1 MRIFVTMALGTALLV
16 PVAAAQK
23 PPNPPPPPSA
33 PPSRPA
39 NPTLPIP
46 ESTQSTGDLV
56 MNLLG
61 RVATGD
67 GSPVPNNVLLERVCN
82 GSVRQQVHTSF
93 HGDFTMQL
101 GSRADTFLDASGE
114 LSPQSSVGS
123 KDVVSG
129 VSRRE
134 LTNCDLRTSA
144 PGFRESVISLVG
156 LDPTGGSI
164 NVGMITLQRIAK
176 TEGRT
181 LSAVPYKVPKDA
193 RKAYENG
200 LDAVGKG
207 NPASAHKY
215 FETAVKI
222 YPGYASAWFQ
232 LGTVLQNA
240 NQKDAART
248 AYTQAATLDTKFLPP
263 YLSLSSMAY
272 EEGNWTEVINLTGHI
287 LNLDPLNHANET
299 NYILDLDPFDCSAAY
314 YYNAVAYYKLNRID
328 EAEKSGIKAEHILLV
343 TRFPQLHLLL
353 AEIFAEK
360 HNYATAIAELQTYL
374 ELVPHAKE
382 ADQVREMLA
391 KLKSLN
397 GSESA
402 SKNPDHE

>member
-1 MRIFVTMALGTALLV
+1 MRIFVTMALATALLV
-16 PVAAAQK
+16 PVVAAQK
-23 PPNPPPPPSA
+23 PPNPTPPSSA
-33 PPSRPA
+33 SPSHPA

-46 ESTQSTGDLV
+46 ESTQPSGDQV

-67 GSPVPNNVLLERVCN
+67 GSPVPSDVLLERVCN
-82 GSVRQQVHTSF
+82 GSVRQQMHTSF

-114 LSPQSSVGS
+114 PTPQSSVGS
-123 KDVVSG
+123 KDAIVG
-129 VSRRE
+129 VSRHE

-144 PGFRESVISLVG
+144 PGFRESVTSLMG
-156 LDPTGGSI
+156 LDPTVGSI
-164 NVGMITLQRIAK
+164 NVGIITLQRIAK

-181 LSAVPYKVPKDA
+181 LSAIPYKAPKDA
-193 RKAYENG
+193 RKAYEKG

-207 NPASAHKY
+207 NTANARKY

-222 YPGYASAWFQ
+222 YPRYASAWFQ
-232 LGTVLQNA
+232 LGTVLQNE

-248 AYTQAATLDTKFLPP
+248 AYTQATTLDTKFLPP
-263 YLSLSSMAY
+263 YLSLASMAY
-272 EEGNWTEVINLTGHI
+272 EEGNWTEVLNLTGHI

-299 NYILDLDPFDCSAAY
+299 NYILDLDPFDCSEAY
-314 YYNAVAYYKLNRID
+314 YYIAVAYYKLNRID
-328 EAEKSGIKAEHILLV
+328 EAEKSGLKAEHILLI
-343 TRFPQLHLLL
+343 THFPQLHLLL

-374 ELVPHAKE
+374 ELVPHAKD
-382 ADQVREMLA
+382 ADQVREMLG

-402 SKNPDHE
+402 SKNPDHD